1 MSIPSCPKCKRKT
14 YSPKFGTCTA
24 CGYEKPVVVETVTET
39 VAPEKTPLKRV
50 AETVTM
56 APPENVTVSPDME
69 RVTADE
75 TVAEDKVYHSVPGE
89 RCSKCGYMAPKKSTE
104 RVRKWRAKNERA

>member
-1 MSIPSCPKCKRKT
+1 MSIPNCPKCHRKT

-24 CGYEKPVVVETVTET
+24 CGYEKDVVAETVTET

-75 TVAEDKVYHSVPGE
+75 TVARK
-89 RCSKCGYMAPKKSTE
+89 RCPACGYALPKKSTE